1 MGKNAR
7 REYLNA
13 IYTTEWRLL
22 MNFFLPSTK
31 LVEKYLGTLKINQA
45 NSTGNKTTQSSLAWV
60 TF

>member
-22 MNFFLPSTK
+22 MNFFLPSIK
-31 LVEKYLGTLKINQA
+31 LVEKYRDR
-45 NSTGNKTTQSSLAWV
+45 S
-60 TF
+60 

>member
-31 LVEKYLGTLKINQA
+31 LVEK
-45 NSTGNKTTQSSLAWV
+45 
-60 TF
+60 